1 MYTIYLYN
9 IYYNIMKRSL
19 DDLKSELVGKVY
31 GLFTILDVVIDDNKA
46 KCVCRCQC
54 GNIRLIMPCI
64 ITKGRISS
72 CGCIRQSK
80 EYRNKMSNKSKEWTN
95 NHPEKVKEISSKIKQ
110 YYNDNPDKRVQ
121 VGINTSNWAKNNP
134 DKIAEKAARFS
145 EWCKANPDKLE
156 ARSIKYKEWCK
167 QNPNSVQEIGNK
179 ISEWCKNNPD
189 KVLARTE
196 KIKQYYKDNPD
207 AVTNIANKCKQ
218 WYNDNPDIVS
228 EIVEK
233 RLQTFQN
240 NPDIQDTINKKRVQW
255 YKDNPD
261 KVKLIGE
268 KISSTFKQKR
278 INNDFSLLLNKVHP
292 DYIQPL
298 LNGDI
303 NSLSEILIKCPICGE
318 YDKHSFHNI
327 FSINSNDIKPN
338 SHNLCHKCYAN
349 ISQSSPELEIKDVI
363 NTMHNGRCIEN
374 SRSIIPPLE
383 LDLYYPEKNIAIEFN
398 GNYWHDENHKPKDY
412 HFNKFK
418 LCKDKNIRLV
428 SIYESDWFNKHDN
441 IINLL
446 KNIFIESK
454 VIYARNCTI
463 SKLDYKTKSD
473 FINEYH
479 FYGDSNQGTISYGL
493 YYNNELVSVMSFG
506 KLRGQNKLH
515 NNKDHYELVRF
526 VTKNNVRITGG
537 ASRLFKKFISEYHP
551 VYIICYSDNDFFTGE
566 TYNKLGFK
574 LKSLGESIDYQWVK
588 GTNAL
593 SRYECMASKLLE
605 KYPKYRNINITG
617 SIEDYVMHDLGYSK
631 LYRCG
636 NSIWEY
642 KQE

>member
-1 MYTIYLYN
+1 
-9 IYYNIMKRSL
+9 MKRSL

-31 GLFTILDVVIDDNKA
+31 GLFTILDVVIDDNKT

-80 EYRNKMSNKSKEWTN
+80 EYRDKMSNKSKEWAN

-218 WYNDNPDIVS
+218 WYSDNPDIVH

-233 RLQTFQN
+233 RLQTFQS

-255 YKDNPD
+255 YKDNQD
-261 KVKLIGE
+261 KVKLISE

-278 INNDFSLLLNKVHP
+278 INNNFSLLINRVHP

-318 YDKHSFHNI
+318 YDKHAFHNI
-327 FSINSNDIKPN
+327 FRINSNDIKPN

-349 ISQSSPELEIKDVI
+349 ISQSSPELEIKDII
-363 NTMHNGRCIEN
+363 NTMYNGKCIEN

-418 LCKDKNIRLV
+418 LCKEKGIRLV
-428 SIYESDWFNKHDN
+428 SIYESDWFNKRDN
-441 IINLL
+441 IISLL
-446 KNIFIESK
+446 KNIFIDSK
-454 VIYARNCTI
+454 IIYARNCTI

-526 VTKNNVRITGG
+526 VTKDSMRIIGG
-537 ASRLFKKFISEYHP
+537 ASKLFKKFISEYHP
-551 VYIICYSDNDFFTGE
+551 MYIICYSDNDFFTGE

-574 LKSLGESIDYQWVK
+574 LKSLGKSIDYQWVK

-593 SRYECMASKLLE
+593 SRYECMANKLLE

-617 SIEDYVMHDLGYSK
+617 SIEDYVMHDLGYNK

>member
-1 MYTIYLYN
+1 
-9 IYYNIMKRSL
+9 MKRSL

-31 GLFTILDVVIDDNKA
+31 GLFTILDVVTDDNKV

-72 CGCIRQSK
+72 CGCVRQSK
-80 EYRNKMSNKSKEWTN
+80 EYRNKMSNKSKEWAN

-110 YYNDNPDKRVQ
+110 YYNDNPDKRIQ
-121 VGINTSNWAKNNP
+121 VGINTSIWTKNNP
-134 DKIAEKAARFS
+134 DKIAEKAAKFS
-145 EWCKANPDKLE
+145 EWCKNNPDKLE

-179 ISEWCKNNPD
+179 ISEWYKNNPD

-196 KIKQYYKDNPD
+196 KIKQYYKDHPD

-218 WYNDNPDIVS
+218 WYNDNPDIVR

-261 KVKLIGE
+261 KVKLISE

-327 FSINSNDIKPN
+327 FRINSNDIKPN

-349 ISQSSPELEIKDVI
+349 ISQSSPELEIKDII
-363 NTMHNGRCIEN
+363 NTMYNGKCIEN

-428 SIYESDWFNKHDN
+428 SIYESDWFNKRDN

-463 SKLDYKTKSD
+463 SKLDHKTKSA

-493 YYNNELVSVMSFG
+493 YYNDELVSVMSFG

-526 VTKNNVRITGG
+526 VTKDNMRIIGG
-537 ASRLFKKFISEYHP
+537 ASKLFKKFISEYQP

-588 GTNAL
+588 GTKAL
-593 SRYECMASKLLE
+593 SRYECMANKLLE
-605 KYPKYRNINITG
+605 KYDKYRNINITG
-617 SIEDYVMHDLGYSK
+617 SIEDYVMHDLGYNK

>member
-1 MYTIYLYN
+1 
-9 IYYNIMKRSL
+9 MKRSL
-19 DDLKSELVGKVY
+19 DDLKNELVGKVY

-80 EYRNKMSNKSKEWTN
+80 EYRDKMSNKSKEWTN

-110 YYNDNPDKRVQ
+110 YYNDNPDKRIQ
-121 VGINTSNWAKNNP
+121 VGINKSNWAKNNP

-156 ARSIKYKEWCK
+156 ARGLKYKEWCK

-218 WYNDNPDIVS
+218 WYNDNPDIVC
-228 EIVEK
+228 EMVEK

-240 NPDIQDTINKKRVQW
+240 NSDIQDAINKKRVQW

-268 KISSTFKQKR
+268 KIANTFKQKR

-327 FSINSNDIKPN
+327 FRINSNDIKPN

-349 ISQSSPELEIKDVI
+349 ISQSSPELEIKSII
-363 NTMHNGRCIEN
+363 NAMYNGKCIEN
-374 SRSIIPPLE
+374 SRSVIPPLE
-383 LDLYYPEKNIAIEFN
+383 LDLYYPEKNVAIEFN

-418 LCKDKNIRLV
+418 LCKDKNIRLI
-428 SIYESDWFNKHDN
+428 SIYESDWYNKRDN
-441 IINLL
+441 IISLL
-446 KNIFIESK
+446 KNIFIDSK
-454 VIYARNCTI
+454 IIYARNCTI

-479 FYGDSNQGTISYGL
+479 FYGDSNQGAISYGL
-493 YYNNELVSVMSFG
+493 YYNDELVSVMSFG

-526 VTKNNVRITGG
+526 VTKNNVRVTGG
-537 ASRLFKKFISEYHP
+537 ASKLFKKFISEYNP

-588 GTNAL
+588 GTKAL
-593 SRYECMASKLLE
+593 SRYECMANKLLE
-605 KYPKYRNINITG
+605 KYPKYRNINIVG
-617 SIEDYVMHDLGYSK
+617 SVENYIMHDLGYSK

>member
-1 MYTIYLYN
+1 
-9 IYYNIMKRSL
+9 MKRSL

-31 GLFTILDVVIDDNKA
+31 GLFTILDVITDDNKV
-46 KCVCRCQC
+46 KCICRCQC

-80 EYRNKMSNKSKEWTN
+80 EYRNKMSNKSKEWAN
-95 NHPEKVKEISSKIKQ
+95 NHPEKVKEMGNKVKQ
-110 YYNDNPDKRVQ
+110 YYHDNPDKRVQ
-121 VGINTSNWAKNNP
+121 VGIKTSNWAKNNP
-134 DKIAEKAARFS
+134 DKIAEKAAKFS
-145 EWCKANPDKLE
+145 EWCKANSDKLE

-167 QNPNSVQEIGNK
+167 QNPNSVQEIGDK
-179 ISEWCKNNPD
+179 ISEWCKNNTD

-218 WYNDNPDIVS
+218 WYSDNPDIVC
-228 EIVEK
+228 EMVEK

-261 KVKLIGE
+261 RVKLIGE

-278 INNDFSLLLNKVHP
+278 INNNFSLLINKVHP

-327 FSINSNDIKPN
+327 FRINSNDIKPN

-349 ISQSSPELEIKDVI
+349 ISQSSPELEIKDII
-363 NTMHNGRCIEN
+363 NTMYNGKCIEN

-383 LDLYYPEKNIAIEFN
+383 LDLYYPEKNVAIEFN

-428 SIYESDWFNKHDN
+428 SIYESDWFNKRDN

-446 KNIFIESK
+446 KNIFIESQI
-454 VIYARNCTI
+454 IYARNCTI
-463 SKLDYKTKSD
+463 SKLDHKTKSV
-473 FINEYH
+473 FINKYH
-479 FYGDSNQGTISYGL
+479 FYCDSNQRTISYGL
-493 YYNNELVSVMSFG
+493 YYNDELMSVMSFG
-506 KLRGQNKLH
+506 KLRGQHKLH

-526 VTKNNVRITGG
+526 VTKDNVRIIGG
-537 ASRLFKKFISEYHP
+537 ASKLFKKFISEYHP

-574 LKSLGESIDYQWVK
+574 LKSLGKSIDYQWVK
-588 GTNAL
+588 GTKAL
-593 SRYECMASKLLE
+593 SRYECMTNKLLE
-605 KYPKYRNINITG
+605 KYDKYRNINIIG
-617 SIEDYVMHDLGYSK
+617 SVEDYVMHDLGYNK

>member
-1 MYTIYLYN
+1 M
-9 IYYNIMKRSL
+9 
-19 DDLKSELVGKVY
+19 
-31 GLFTILDVVIDDNKA
+31 
-46 KCVCRCQC
+46 
-54 GNIRLIMPCI
+54 
-64 ITKGRISS
+64 
-72 CGCIRQSK
+72 
-80 EYRNKMSNKSKEWTN
+80 
-95 NHPEKVKEISSKIKQ
+95 
-110 YYNDNPDKRVQ
+110 
-121 VGINTSNWAKNNP
+121 
-134 DKIAEKAARFS
+134 
-145 EWCKANPDKLE
+145 
-156 ARSIKYKEWCK
+156 
-167 QNPNSVQEIGNK
+167 
-179 ISEWCKNNPD
+179 
-189 KVLARTE
+189 
-196 KIKQYYKDNPD
+196 
-207 AVTNIANKCKQ
+207 
-218 WYNDNPDIVS
+218 
-228 EIVEK
+228 VEK

-240 NPDIQDTINKKRVQW
+240 NSDIQDTINKKRVQW

-327 FSINSNDIKPN
+327 FRINSNDIKPN

-349 ISQSSPELEIKDVI
+349 ISQSSPELEIKDII
-363 NTMHNGRCIEN
+363 NTMYNGRCIEN

-428 SIYESDWFNKHDN
+428 SIYESDWYNKHDN

-446 KNIFIESK
+446 KNIFIDSK
-454 VIYARNCTI
+454 IIYARNCTI

-479 FYGDSNQGTISYGL
+479 FYGDSNQGAISYGL
-493 YYNNELVSVMSFG
+493 YYNDELVSVMNFG

-526 VTKNNVRITGG
+526 VTKDSMRIIGG
-537 ASRLFKKFISEYHP
+537 ASKLFKKFISEYHP
-551 VYIICYSDNDFFTGE
+551 MYIICYSDNDFFTGE

-588 GTNAL
+588 GTKAL

-605 KYPKYRNINITG
+605 KYDKYRNINITG
-617 SIEDYVMHDLGYSK
+617 SIEDYIMHDLGYSK

>member
-1 MYTIYLYN
+1 
-9 IYYNIMKRSL
+9 MKRNL

-31 GLFTILDVVIDDNKA
+31 GLFTILDVVTDDNKV
-46 KCVCRCQC
+46 KCICRCQC

-72 CGCIRQSK
+72 CGCVRQSK

-110 YYNDNPDKRVQ
+110 YYNDNPDKRIQ
-121 VGINTSNWAKNNP
+121 VGINASNWAKNNH
-134 DKIAEKAARFS
+134 DKIAEKAIKFS

-179 ISEWCKNNPD
+179 ISEWCKNNTD

-196 KIKQYYKDNPD
+196 KIKQYYKDHPD
-207 AVTNIANKCKQ
+207 AITNIANKCKQ
-218 WYNDNPDIVS
+218 WYNDNPDIVH
-228 EIVEK
+228 EMVEK

-327 FSINSNDIKPN
+327 FRINSNDIKPN

-349 ISQSSPELEIKDVI
+349 ISQSSPELEIKDII
-363 NTMHNGRCIEN
+363 NAMYNGKCIEN
-374 SRSIIPPLE
+374 SRSIIPQLE

-428 SIYESDWFNKHDN
+428 SIYESDWYNKRDN

-454 VIYARNCTI
+454 IIYARNCTI
-463 SKLDYKTKSD
+463 SKLDYKTKSA

-493 YYNNELVSVMSFG
+493 FYNNELVSVMSFG

-515 NNKDHYELVRF
+515 SNKDHYELVRF
-526 VTKNNVRITGG
+526 VTKDNMRIIGG
-537 ASRLFKKFISEYHP
+537 ASKLFKKFISEYHP
-551 VYIICYSDNDFFTGE
+551 MYIICYSDNDFFTGE
-566 TYNKLGFK
+566 TYHKLGFK

-588 GTNAL
+588 GTKAL
-593 SRYECMASKLLE
+593 SRYECMTTKLLE
-605 KYPKYRNINITG
+605 KYPKYRNINIAG
-617 SIEDYVMHDLGYSK
+617 SVEDYVMHDLGYSK

>member
-1 MYTIYLYN
+1 
-9 IYYNIMKRSL
+9 MKRSL
-19 DDLKSELVGKVY
+19 DDLKNELIGKIY
-31 GLFTILDVVIDDNKA
+31 GLFTIVDVVIDDNKV

-80 EYRNKMSNKSKEWTN
+80 EYRNKMSNKSKEWVN

-110 YYNDNPDKRVQ
+110 YYNDNPDKRAQ

-145 EWCKANPDKLE
+145 EWCKTNQDKLE

-218 WYNDNPDIVS
+218 WYNDNPDIVH
-228 EIVEK
+228 EMVEK

-240 NPDIQDTINKKRVQW
+240 NQDIQDTINKKRVQW

-261 KVKLIGE
+261 KVKLISE
-268 KISSTFKQKR
+268 KISNTFKQKR
-278 INNDFSLLLNKVHP
+278 INNDFSLLINRVHP
-292 DYIQPL
+292 DYVQPL

-327 FSINSNDIKPN
+327 FRINSNDIKPN

-349 ISQSSPELEIKDVI
+349 ISQSSPELEIKDII
-363 NTMHNGRCIEN
+363 NTMYNGRCIEN

-398 GNYWHDENHKPKDY
+398 GNYWHDENHKQKDY

-428 SIYESDWFNKHDN
+428 SIYESDWFNKRDN

-463 SKLDYKTKSD
+463 SKLDYKTKSA

-493 YYNNELVSVMSFG
+493 YYNDELVSVMSFG

-526 VTKNNVRITGG
+526 VTKDNVRIIGG
-537 ASRLFKKFISEYHP
+537 ASKLFKKFISEYQP

-566 TYNKLGFK
+566 TYHKLGFK

-588 GTNAL
+588 GTKAL
-593 SRYECMASKLLE
+593 SRYECMANKLLE
-605 KYPKYRNINITG
+605 KYDKYRNINITG
-617 SIEDYVMHDLGYSK
+617 SIEDYVMHDLGYNK

>member
-1 MYTIYLYN
+1 
-9 IYYNIMKRSL
+9 MKRSL

-31 GLFTILDVVIDDNKA
+31 GLFTILDVVIDDNKT

-72 CGCIRQSK
+72 CGCVRQSK
-80 EYRNKMSNKSKEWTN
+80 EYRNKMSNKSKEWVN
-95 NHPEKVKEISSKIKQ
+95 NHPEKVKEIGIKIKQ
-110 YYNDNPDKRVQ
+110 YYNDNPDKRAQ
-121 VGINTSNWAKNNP
+121 VGINASNWAKNNP
-134 DKIAEKAARFS
+134 DKIAEKAAKFS

-179 ISEWCKNNPD
+179 ISEWCKAHPD

-196 KIKQYYKDNPD
+196 KIKQYYKDHPD
-207 AVTNIANKCKQ
+207 AITNIANKCKQ
-218 WYNDNPDIVS
+218 WYNDNTDIVC
-228 EIVEK
+228 EMVEK

-240 NPDIQDTINKKRVQW
+240 NSDIQDTINKKRIQW

-261 KVKLIGE
+261 KVKLISE

-278 INNDFSLLLNKVHP
+278 INNNFSLLINRVHP

-327 FSINSNDIKPN
+327 FRINSNDIKPN

-349 ISQSSPELEIKDVI
+349 ISQSSPELEIKDII
-363 NTMHNGRCIEN
+363 NTIYNGKCIEN

-383 LDLYYPEKNIAIEFN
+383 LDLYYPERNVAIEFN
-398 GNYWHDENHKPKDY
+398 GNYWHNENHKPKDY

-418 LCKDKNIRLV
+418 LCKDKNIRLI
-428 SIYESDWFNKHDN
+428 SIYESDWYNKHDN

-454 VIYARNCTI
+454 TIYARKCTI

-493 YYNNELVSVMSFG
+493 YYNDELVSVMSFG

-526 VTKNNVRITGG
+526 VTKDNVRIIGG
-537 ASRLFKKFISEYHP
+537 ASKLFKKFISEYHP

-588 GTNAL
+588 GTKAL
-593 SRYECMASKLLE
+593 SRYECMANKLLE
-605 KYPKYRNINITG
+605 KYPKYRNINIIG
-617 SIEDYVMHDLGYSK
+617 SIEDYIMHDLGYSK

-642 KQE
+642 KQ

>member
-1 MYTIYLYN
+1 
-9 IYYNIMKRSL
+9 MKRSL
-19 DDLKSELVGKVY
+19 DDLKNELVGKVY

-72 CGCIRQSK
+72 CGCVRQSK
-80 EYRNKMSNKSKEWTN
+80 EYRNKMSNKSKEWAN
-95 NHPEKVKEISSKIKQ
+95 NHPEKIKEISSKIKQ

-145 EWCKANPDKLE
+145 EWCKANTDKLE

-179 ISEWCKNNPD
+179 ISEWYKNNPD

-218 WYNDNPDIVS
+218 WYKDNPDIVC
-228 EIVEK
+228 EMVEK

-240 NPDIQDTINKKRVQW
+240 NPDIQDAINKKRVQW

-261 KVKLIGE
+261 KVKIISE

-327 FSINSNDIKPN
+327 FRINSNDIKPN

-349 ISQSSPELEIKDVI
+349 ISQSSHELEIKSII
-363 NTMHNGRCIEN
+363 NVMYNGKCIEN
-374 SRSIIPPLE
+374 PRSIIPPLE
-383 LDLYYPEKNIAIEFN
+383 LDLYYPEKNVAIEFN

-428 SIYESDWFNKHDN
+428 SIYESDWYNKRDN

-446 KNIFIESK
+446 KNIFIDSK
-454 VIYARNCTI
+454 IIYARNCTI

-493 YYNNELVSVMSFG
+493 YYNDELVSVMSFG
-506 KLRGQNKLH
+506 KVRGQNKLH

-526 VTKNNVRITGG
+526 VTKDNVRVTGG
-537 ASRLFKKFISEYHP
+537 ASKLFKKFISEYNP

-588 GTNAL
+588 GTKAL
-593 SRYECMASKLLE
+593 SRYECMTNKLLE
-605 KYPKYRNINITG
+605 KYPKYRNINIIG
-617 SIEDYVMHDLGYSK
+617 SIEDYVMHDLGYNK

>member
-1 MYTIYLYN
+1 
-9 IYYNIMKRSL
+9 MKRSL

-64 ITKGRISS
+64 ITKCRISS

-95 NHPEKVKEISSKIKQ
+95 NHREKVKEISSKIKQ

-145 EWCKANPDKLE
+145 EWCKANTDKLE
-156 ARSIKYKEWCK
+156 ARSIKYKEWRK

-196 KIKQYYKDNPD
+196 KIKQYYKDNPY

-218 WYNDNPDIVS
+218 WYNDNPDIVH
-228 EIVEK
+228 EMVEK

-240 NPDIQDTINKKRVQW
+240 NSDIQDSINKKRIQW

-278 INNDFSLLLNKVHP
+278 INNDFSLLLNRVHP

-327 FSINSNDIKPN
+327 FRINSNDIKPN
-338 SHNLCHKCYAN
+338 SHNLCHKCYTN
-349 ISQSSPELEIKDVI
+349 ISQSSPELEIKSI
-363 NTMHNGRCIEN
+363 ITAMYNGKCIEN

-383 LDLYYPEKNIAIEFN
+383 LDLYYPEKNVAIEFN
-398 GNYWHDENHKPKDY
+398 GNYWHDENHKSKDY

-428 SIYESDWFNKHDN
+428 SIYESDWYNKHDN
-441 IINLL
+441 IISLL
-446 KNIFIESK
+446 KNIFIDSK
-454 VIYARNCTI
+454 IVYARNCTI
-463 SKLDYKTKSD
+463 SKLDYKTKSA

-493 YYNNELVSVMSFG
+493 YYNDELVSVMSFG

-526 VTKNNVRITGG
+526 VTKDNVRVTGG
-537 ASRLFKKFISEYHP
+537 ASKLFKKFISEYNP

-574 LKSLGESIDYQWVK
+574 LKSLGKSIDYQWVK
-588 GTNAL
+588 GTKSL
-593 SRYECMASKLLE
+593 SRYECMTNKLLE
-605 KYPKYRNINITG
+605 KYPKYRDINIEC
-617 SIEDYVMHDLGYSK
+617 SVEDYIMHDLGYSK

>member
-1 MYTIYLYN
+1 
-9 IYYNIMKRSL
+9 MKRSL

-80 EYRNKMSNKSKEWTN
+80 EYRNKMSNKSKEWAN
-95 NHPEKVKEISSKIKQ
+95 NNPEKVKEISSKIKQ
-110 YYNDNPDKRVQ
+110 CYNDNPDKRVQ
-121 VGINTSNWAKNNP
+121 VGIKTSNWAKNNP
-134 DKIAEKAARFS
+134 DKIAEKAARVS
-145 EWCKANPDKLE
+145 EWCKANPDKLD

-179 ISEWCKNNPD
+179 ISEWCKSNPD

-218 WYNDNPDIVS
+218 WYNDNPDIVH

-240 NPDIQDTINKKRVQW
+240 NSDIQDTINKKRVQW

-278 INNDFSLLLNKVHP
+278 INNDFSLLLNKIHP

-327 FSINSNDIKPN
+327 FRINSNDIKPN

-349 ISQSSPELEIKDVI
+349 ISQSSPELEIKSII
-363 NTMHNGRCIEN
+363 NAMYNGRCIEN

-383 LDLYYPEKNIAIEFN
+383 LDLYYPEKSVAIEFN

-428 SIYESDWFNKHDN
+428 SIYESDWYNKRDS

-446 KNIFIESK
+446 KNIFIDSK
-454 VIYARNCTI
+454 IIYARNCTI
-463 SKLDYKTKSD
+463 SKLDYKTKSA

-479 FYGDSNQGTISYGL
+479 FYGDSNQGAISYGL
-493 YYNNELVSVMSFG
+493 YCNNELVSVMSFG

-526 VTKNNVRITGG
+526 VTKDNMRIIGG
-537 ASRLFKKFISEYHP
+537 ASKLFKKFISEYHP

-588 GTNAL
+588 GTKSL
-593 SRYECMASKLLE
+593 SRYECMTNKLLE
-605 KYPKYRNINITG
+605 KYPKYRNINIEC
-617 SIEDYVMHDLGYSK
+617 SVEDYIMHDLGYSK

>member
-1 MYTIYLYN
+1 
-9 IYYNIMKRSL
+9 MKRSL

-31 GLFTILDVVIDDNKA
+31 GLFTILDVVTDDNKT

-80 EYRNKMSNKSKEWTN
+80 EYRNKMSSKSKEWTN

-134 DKIAEKAARFS
+134 DKIAEKAAKFS
-145 EWCKANPDKLE
+145 EWCKTNKDKLE

-189 KVLARTE
+189 KVLARNE
-196 KIKQYYKDNPD
+196 KIKQYYKDHPD
-207 AVTNIANKCKQ
+207 VITNIANKCKQ
-218 WYNDNPDIVS
+218 WYNDNPDIVHD
-228 EIVEK
+228 IVEK

-240 NPDIQDTINKKRVQW
+240 NSDIQDAINKKRIQW

-278 INNDFSLLLNKVHP
+278 INNDFSLLLSKVHP

-327 FSINSNDIKPN
+327 FRINSNDIKPN
-338 SHNLCHKCYAN
+338 SHNLCHKCYAS
-349 ISQSSPELEIKDVI
+349 ISQSSPELEIKDII
-363 NTMHNGRCIEN
+363 NTMYHGKCIEN

-383 LDLYYPEKNIAIEFN
+383 LDLYYPEKNVAIEFN

-428 SIYESDWFNKHDN
+428 SIYESDWYNKHDN

-454 VIYARNCTI
+454 IIYARNCTI

-479 FYGDSNQGTISYGL
+479 LYGDSNQGTISYGL
-493 YYNNELVSVMSFG
+493 YYNDELVSVMSFG

-526 VTKNNVRITGG
+526 VTKDNMRIVGG
-537 ASRLFKKFISEYHP
+537 ASKLFKKFISEYHP

-605 KYPKYRNINITG
+605 KYPKYRNINIEG
-617 SIEDYVMHDLGYSK
+617 SVEDYIMHDLGYSK

-642 KQE
+642 KQ

>member
-9 IYYNIMKRSL
+9 DYYNNMKRSL
-19 DDLKSELVGKVY
+19 ADLKSELVGKVY
-31 GLFTILDVVIDDNKA
+31 GLFTILDVIIDDNKA
-46 KCVCRCQC
+46 KCICRCQC

-80 EYRNKMSNKSKEWTN
+80 EYRNKMSNKSKEWAN

-110 YYNDNPDKRVQ
+110 YYNDNPDKRIQ

-134 DKIAEKAARFS
+134 DKIAEKAAKFS

-196 KIKQYYKDNPD
+196 KIKQYYKDHPD
-207 AVTNIANKCKQ
+207 AITNIANKCKQ
-218 WYNDNPDIVS
+218 WYNDNPDIVC
-228 EIVEK
+228 EMVEK

-240 NPDIQDTINKKRVQW
+240 NSDIQDTINKKRIQW

-261 KVKLIGE
+261 KVKLISE

-327 FSINSNDIKPN
+327 FRINSNDIKPN

-349 ISQSSPELEIKDVI
+349 ISQSSPELEIKNII
-363 NTMHNGRCIEN
+363 NTMYNGKCIEN

-383 LDLYYPEKNIAIEFN
+383 LDLYYPEKNVAIEFN

-418 LCKDKNIRLV
+418 LCKEKGIRLV
-428 SIYESDWFNKHDN
+428 SIYESDWYNKRDN
-441 IINLL
+441 IISLL
-446 KNIFIESK
+446 KNIFIDSK
-454 VIYARNCTI
+454 IIYARNCTI

-479 FYGDSNQGTISYGL
+479 LYGDSNQGTISYGL
-493 YYNNELVSVMSFG
+493 YYNDELVSVMSFG

-526 VTKNNVRITGG
+526 VTKDSMRIIGG
-537 ASRLFKKFISEYHP
+537 ASKLFKKFISEYHP

-588 GTNAL
+588 GTKAL

-605 KYPKYRNINITG
+605 KYSKYRNINIIG
-617 SIEDYVMHDLGYSK
+617 SIEDYIMHDLGYSK

>member
-1 MYTIYLYN
+1 
-9 IYYNIMKRSL
+9 MKRSL
-19 DDLKSELVGKVY
+19 DDLKNELVGKVY
-31 GLFTILDVVIDDNKA
+31 GLFTILDVVIDDNKT

-72 CGCIRQSK
+72 CGCIRQYK
-80 EYRNKMSNKSKEWTN
+80 EYRDKMSNKSKEWAN

-218 WYNDNPDIVS
+218 WYNDNTDIVH
-228 EIVEK
+228 EMVEK
-233 RLQTFQN
+233 RRQTFQN
-240 NPDIQDTINKKRVQW
+240 NPDIQDAINKKRVQW

-261 KVKLIGE
+261 KVKLISE

-278 INNDFSLLLNKVHP
+278 INNNFSLLINRVHP
-292 DYIQPL
+292 DYIQSL

-327 FSINSNDIKPN
+327 FRINSNDIKPN

-349 ISQSSPELEIKDVI
+349 ISQSSPELEIKDII
-363 NTMHNGRCIEN
+363 NTMYNGKCIEN

-383 LDLYYPEKNIAIEFN
+383 LDLYYPEKNVAIEFN

-428 SIYESDWFNKHDN
+428 SIYESDWFNKRDN
-441 IINLL
+441 IISLL
-446 KNIFIESK
+446 KNIFIDSK
-454 VIYARNCTI
+454 IIYARNCTI

-526 VTKNNVRITGG
+526 VTKDSMRIIGG
-537 ASRLFKKFISEYHP
+537 ASKLFKKFISEYQP

-588 GTNAL
+588 GTNVL
-593 SRYECMASKLLE
+593 SRYECMKNKLLE
-605 KYPKYRNINITG
+605 KYPKYRNINIEG
-617 SIEDYVMHDLGYSK
+617 SVEDYIMHDLGYSK

>member
-1 MYTIYLYN
+1 
-9 IYYNIMKRSL
+9 MKRSL
-19 DDLKSELVGKVY
+19 DDLKNELVGKVY
-31 GLFTILDVVIDDNKA
+31 GLFTILDVVIDDNKV

-72 CGCIRQSK
+72 CGCVRQSK
-80 EYRNKMSNKSKEWTN
+80 EYRDKMSNKSKEWIN

-134 DKIAEKAARFS
+134 DKIAEKAIKFS

-189 KVLARTE
+189 KVLERTE

-218 WYNDNPDIVS
+218 WYNDNPDIVH
-228 EIVEK
+228 EMVEK

-240 NPDIQDTINKKRVQW
+240 NPDMQDAINKKRVQW
-255 YKDNPD
+255 YKDHPD
-261 KVKLIGE
+261 KVKLISE
-268 KISSTFKQKR
+268 KISNTFKQKR
-278 INNDFSLLLNKVHP
+278 INNDFSLLLNRVHP

-327 FSINSNDIKPN
+327 FRINSNDIKPN

-349 ISQSSPELEIKDVI
+349 ISQSSPELEIKDII
-363 NTMHNGRCIEN
+363 NTMYNGRCIEN

-428 SIYESDWFNKHDN
+428 SIYESDWFNKRDS
-441 IINLL
+441 IISLL

-463 SKLDYKTKSD
+463 SKLDYKIKSA

-479 FYGDSNQGTISYGL
+479 FYGDSNQGTVSYGL
-493 YYNNELVSVMSFG
+493 YYNDELVSVMSFG

-526 VTKNNVRITGG
+526 VTKDNIRIIGG
-537 ASRLFKKFISEYHP
+537 ASKLFKKFISEYQP

-588 GTNAL
+588 GTKAL
-593 SRYECMASKLLE
+593 SRYGCMTNKLLE

-617 SIEDYVMHDLGYSK
+617 SIEDYVMHDLGYNK

>member
-1 MYTIYLYN
+1 
-9 IYYNIMKRSL
+9 MKRSL

-46 KCVCRCQC
+46 KCICRCQC

-72 CGCIRQSK
+72 CGCVRQSK
-80 EYRNKMSNKSKEWTN
+80 EYRDKMSNKSKEWAN

-110 YYNDNPDKRVQ
+110 YYNDNPDKRIQ
-121 VGINTSNWAKNNP
+121 VGINTSNWAKSNP
-134 DKIAEKAARFS
+134 DKIAEKAIKFS

-218 WYNDNPDIVS
+218 WYSDNPDIVHDM
-228 EIVEK
+228 VEK
-233 RLQTFQN
+233 RLQTFQS
-240 NPDIQDTINKKRVQW
+240 NPDIQDAINKKRVQW
-255 YKDNPD
+255 YKENPD

-268 KISSTFKQKR
+268 KISSAFKQKR

-298 LNGDI
+298 LSGDI

-327 FSINSNDIKPN
+327 FRINSNDIKPN

-349 ISQSSPELEIKDVI
+349 ISQSSPELEIKDII
-363 NTMHNGRCIEN
+363 NTMYNGKCIEN

-383 LDLYYPEKNIAIEFN
+383 LDLYYPEKNVAIEFN

-428 SIYESDWFNKHDN
+428 SIYESDWFNKRDN

-454 VIYARNCTI
+454 VVYARNCTI
-463 SKLDYKTKSD
+463 SKLDHKTKSA

-526 VTKNNVRITGG
+526 VTKDNVRIIGG
-537 ASRLFKKFISEYHP
+537 ASKLFKKFISEYHP
-551 VYIICYSDNDFFTGE
+551 MYIICYSDNDFFTGE

-588 GTNAL
+588 GTKVL
-593 SRYECMASKLLE
+593 SRHECMKNKLLE
-605 KYPKYRNINITG
+605 KYPKYRNINIIG

>member
-1 MYTIYLYN
+1 
-9 IYYNIMKRSL
+9 MKRSL

-31 GLFTILDVVIDDNKA
+31 GLFTILDVVIDDNKT

-64 ITKGRISS
+64 ITKCRISS
-72 CGCIRQSK
+72 CGCVRQSK
-80 EYRNKMSNKSKEWTN
+80 EYRNKMSNKSKEWAN
-95 NHPEKVKEISSKIKQ
+95 NHPEKIKEISSKIKQ
-110 YYNDNPDKRVQ
+110 YYNDNPDKRIQ

-145 EWCKANPDKLE
+145 EWCKTNKDKLE

-179 ISEWCKNNPD
+179 ISEWCKNNHD

-196 KIKQYYKDNPD
+196 KIKQYYKDHPD

-218 WYNDNPDIVS
+218 WYNDNPDIIH
-228 EIVEK
+228 EMVEK
-233 RLQTFQN
+233 RRQTLQN

-261 KVKLIGE
+261 KVKLISE

-278 INNDFSLLLNKVHP
+278 INNDFSLLLNTVHP

-327 FSINSNDIKPN
+327 FRINSNDIKPN
-338 SHNLCHKCYAN
+338 SHNLCHKCYAS
-349 ISQSSPELEIKDVI
+349 ISQSSPELEIKDII
-363 NTMHNGRCIEN
+363 NTMYNGKCIEN

-383 LDLYYPEKNIAIEFN
+383 LDLYYPDKNVAIEFN

-418 LCKDKNIRLV
+418 LCKEKGIRLV
-428 SIYESDWFNKHDN
+428 SIYESDLYNKRDN
-441 IINLL
+441 IISLL
-446 KNIFIESK
+446 KNIFIDSK
-454 VIYARNCTI
+454 IIYARNCTI

-526 VTKNNVRITGG
+526 VTKDGMRIIGG
-537 ASRLFKKFISEYHP
+537 ASKLFKKFISEYHP
-551 VYIICYSDNDFFTGE
+551 MYIICYSDNDFFTGE

-588 GTNAL
+588 GTKAL
-593 SRYECMASKLLE
+593 SRYECMANKLLE
-605 KYPKYRNINITG
+605 KYPKYRNINIEG
-617 SIEDYVMHDLGYSK
+617 SVEDYIMHDLGYSK

>member
-1 MYTIYLYN
+1 
-9 IYYNIMKRSL
+9 MKRSL

-31 GLFTILDVVIDDNKA
+31 GLFTILDVVIDDNKT

-54 GNIRLIMPCI
+54 GNIRLLMPCI

-72 CGCIRQSK
+72 CGCVRQSK
-80 EYRNKMSNKSKEWTN
+80 EYRDKMSNKSKEWAN

-145 EWCKANPDKLE
+145 EWCKANPYKLE

-196 KIKQYYKDNPD
+196 KIKQYYKDHPD

-218 WYNDNPDIVS
+218 WYNDNTDIVH
-228 EIVEK
+228 EMVEK

-255 YKDNPD
+255 YKDNQD
-261 KVKLIGE
+261 KVKLISE

-327 FSINSNDIKPN
+327 FRINSNDIKPN

-349 ISQSSPELEIKDVI
+349 ISQSSPELEIKDII
-363 NTMHNGRCIEN
+363 NTMYNGKCIEN

-398 GNYWHDENHKPKDY
+398 GNYWYDENHKPKDY

-418 LCKDKNIRLV
+418 LCKEKGIRLV
-428 SIYESDWFNKHDN
+428 SIYESDWYNKRDN
-441 IINLL
+441 IISLL
-446 KNIFIESK
+446 KNIFIDSK
-454 VIYARNCTI
+454 IIYARNCTI
-463 SKLDYKTKSD
+463 STLDYKTKSD

-526 VTKNNVRITGG
+526 VTKDSVRIIGG
-537 ASRLFKKFISEYHP
+537 ASKLFKKFISEYHP
-551 VYIICYSDNDFFTGE
+551 MYIICYSDNDFFTGE

-588 GTNAL
+588 GTKAL
-593 SRYECMASKLLE
+593 SRYECMTNKLLE
-605 KYPKYRNINITG
+605 KYDKYRNINIIG
-617 SIEDYVMHDLGYSK
+617 SIEDYIMHDLGYSK

>member
-1 MYTIYLYN
+1 
-9 IYYNIMKRSL
+9 MKRNL

-31 GLFTILDVVIDDNKA
+31 GLFTILDVVTDDNKV
-46 KCVCRCQC
+46 KCICRCQC

-72 CGCIRQSK
+72 CGCVRQSK
-80 EYRNKMSNKSKEWTN
+80 EYRNKMSNKSKEWAN

-110 YYNDNPDKRVQ
+110 YYNDNPDKRIQ
-121 VGINTSNWAKNNP
+121 VGINASNWAKNNH
-134 DKIAEKAARFS
+134 DKIAEKAIKFS

-179 ISEWCKNNPD
+179 ISEWCKNNTD

-196 KIKQYYKDNPD
+196 KIKQYYKDHPD
-207 AVTNIANKCKQ
+207 AITNIANKCKQ
-218 WYNDNPDIVS
+218 WYNDNPDIVH
-228 EIVEK
+228 EMVEK

-327 FSINSNDIKPN
+327 FRINSNDIKPN

-349 ISQSSPELEIKDVI
+349 ISQSSPELEIKDII
-363 NTMHNGRCIEN
+363 NAMYNGKCIEN
-374 SRSIIPPLE
+374 SRSIIPQLE

-428 SIYESDWFNKHDN
+428 SIYESDWYNKRDN

-454 VIYARNCTI
+454 IIYARNCTI
-463 SKLDYKTKSD
+463 SKLDYKTKSA

-493 YYNNELVSVMSFG
+493 FYNNELVSVMSFG

-515 NNKDHYELVRF
+515 SNKDHYELVRF
-526 VTKNNVRITGG
+526 VTKDNMRITGG
-537 ASRLFKKFISEYHP
+537 ASKLFKKFISEYHP
-551 VYIICYSDNDFFTGE
+551 MYIICYSDNDFFTGE

-588 GTNAL
+588 GTKAL
-593 SRYECMASKLLE
+593 SRYECMTTKLLE

-617 SIEDYVMHDLGYSK
+617 SVEDYVMHDLGYSK

>member
-1 MYTIYLYN
+1 
-9 IYYNIMKRSL
+9 MKRDL
-19 DDLKSELVGKVY
+19 DDLKNELVGKVY
-31 GLFTILDVVIDDNKA
+31 GLFTILDVVTDDNKV

-72 CGCIRQSK
+72 CGCVRQSK
-80 EYRNKMSNKSKEWTN
+80 EYRDKMSNKSKEWVN

-110 YYNDNPDKRVQ
+110 YYNDNPDKRIQ

-134 DKIAEKAARFS
+134 DKIAEKAIKFS

-189 KVLARTE
+189 KVLERTE

-207 AVTNIANKCKQ
+207 AATNIANKCKQ
-218 WYNDNPDIVS
+218 WYNDNPDIVH
-228 EIVEK
+228 EMVEK

-240 NPDIQDTINKKRVQW
+240 NPDMQDSINKKRIQW

-261 KVKLIGE
+261 KVKLISE
-268 KISSTFKQKR
+268 KISNTFKQKR
-278 INNDFSLLLNKVHP
+278 INNDFSLLLNRVHP

-327 FSINSNDIKPN
+327 FRINSNDIKPN

-349 ISQSSPELEIKDVI
+349 ISQSSPELEIKDII
-363 NTMHNGRCIEN
+363 NTMYNGRCIEN

-398 GNYWHDENHKPKDY
+398 GNYWHDESHKPKDY

-428 SIYESDWFNKHDN
+428 SIYESDWFNKRDN

-463 SKLDYKTKSD
+463 SKLDYKTKSA

-493 YYNNELVSVMSFG
+493 YYNDELVSVMSFG

-526 VTKNNVRITGG
+526 VTKCNVRIIGG
-537 ASRLFKKFISEYHP
+537 ASKLFKKFISEYQP

-588 GTNAL
+588 GTIAL
-593 SRYECMASKLLE
+593 SRYGCMTNKLLE

-617 SIEDYVMHDLGYSK
+617 SIEDYVMHDLGYNK

>member
-1 MYTIYLYN
+1 
-9 IYYNIMKRSL
+9 MKRSL

-64 ITKGRISS
+64 ITKCRISS

-95 NHPEKVKEISSKIKQ
+95 NHPEKIKEISSKIKQ
-110 YYNDNPDKRVQ
+110 YYNDNPDKRVR
-121 VGINTSNWAKNNP
+121 VGIKTSNWAKNNP
-134 DKIAEKAARFS
+134 DKIAEKAARFA
-145 EWCKANPDKLE
+145 EWCKANQDKLE

-196 KIKQYYKDNPD
+196 KIKQYYKDNPY

-218 WYNDNPDIVS
+218 WYNDNPDIVH
-228 EIVEK
+228 EMVEK

-240 NPDIQDTINKKRVQW
+240 NPDIQDTINKKRIQW

-278 INNDFSLLLNKVHP
+278 INNDFSLLLNRVHP

-327 FSINSNDIKPN
+327 FRINSNDIKPN

-349 ISQSSPELEIKDVI
+349 ISHSSPELEIKSI
-363 NTMHNGRCIEN
+363 ITAMYNGKCIEN

-383 LDLYYPEKNIAIEFN
+383 LDLYYPEKNVAIEFN
-398 GNYWHDENHKPKDY
+398 GNYWHDENHKSKDY

-428 SIYESDWFNKHDN
+428 SIYESDWYNKHDN
-441 IINLL
+441 IISLL
-446 KNIFIESK
+446 KNIFIDSK
-454 VIYARNCTI
+454 IVYARNCTI
-463 SKLDYKTKSD
+463 SKLDYKTKSA

-493 YYNNELVSVMSFG
+493 YYNDELVSVMSFG

-526 VTKNNVRITGG
+526 VTKDNVRVTGG
-537 ASRLFKKFISEYHP
+537 ASKLFKKFISEYHP

-574 LKSLGESIDYQWVK
+574 LKSLGKSIDYQWVK
-588 GTNAL
+588 GTKSL
-593 SRYECMASKLLE
+593 SRYECMTNKLLE
-605 KYPKYRNINITG
+605 KYPKYRNINIIG
-617 SIEDYVMHDLGYSK
+617 SIEDYIMHDLGYSK

>member
-1 MYTIYLYN
+1 
-9 IYYNIMKRSL
+9 MKRSL

-31 GLFTILDVVIDDNKA
+31 GLFTIIDVVIDDNKA
-46 KCVCRCQC
+46 KCVCRCKC

-80 EYRNKMSNKSKEWTN
+80 EYRNKMSNKSKEWAN

-121 VGINTSNWAKNNP
+121 VGIKTSNWAKNNP

-145 EWCKANPDKLE
+145 EWCKANPDKLD

-179 ISEWCKNNPD
+179 ISEWYKNNPD
-189 KVLARTE
+189 KVIVRTE
-196 KIKQYYKDNPD
+196 KIKQYYKDHPD

-218 WYNDNPDIVS
+218 WYNDNPDIVH
-228 EIVEK
+228 EMVEK

-240 NPDIQDTINKKRVQW
+240 NSDIQDTINKKRIQW

-278 INNDFSLLLNKVHP
+278 INNDFSLLLNKIHP

-327 FSINSNDIKPN
+327 FRINSNDIKPN

-349 ISQSSPELEIKDVI
+349 ISQSSPELEIKSII
-363 NTMHNGRCIEN
+363 NTMYNGKCIEN

-383 LDLYYPEKNIAIEFN
+383 LDLYYPEKNVAVEFN

-428 SIYESDWFNKHDN
+428 SIYESDWYNKRDS

-446 KNIFIESK
+446 KNIFIDSK
-454 VIYARNCTI
+454 IIYARNCTI

-479 FYGDSNQGTISYGL
+479 FYGDSNQGAISYGL

-506 KLRGQNKLH
+506 KVRGQNKLH

-526 VTKNNVRITGG
+526 VTKDNVRVTGG

-588 GTNAL
+588 GTKSL
-593 SRYECMASKLLE
+593 SRYECMTNKLLE
-605 KYPKYRNINITG
+605 KYPKYRNINIVG
-617 SIEDYVMHDLGYSK
+617 SVEDYIMHDLGYNK

>member
-1 MYTIYLYN
+1 
-9 IYYNIMKRSL
+9 MKRSL
-19 DDLKSELVGKVY
+19 DDLKNELVGKVY

-46 KCVCRCQC
+46 KCICRCQC

-72 CGCIRQSK
+72 CGCVRQSK
-80 EYRNKMSNKSKEWTN
+80 EYRNKMSNKSKEWAN

-134 DKIAEKAARFS
+134 DKIAEKAAKFS

-179 ISEWCKNNPD
+179 ISEWRKNNPD

-196 KIKQYYKDNPD
+196 KIKQYYKDHPD
-207 AVTNIANKCKQ
+207 VVTNIANKCKQ
-218 WYNDNPDIVS
+218 WYNDNPDIVR
-228 EIVEK
+228 EMNEK

-240 NPDIQDTINKKRVQW
+240 NPYIQDAINKKRIQW

-298 LNGDI
+298 LSGDI

-327 FSINSNDIKPN
+327 FRINSNDIKPN

-349 ISQSSPELEIKDVI
+349 ISQSSPELEIKDII
-363 NTMHNGRCIEN
+363 NTMYNGKCIEN

-383 LDLYYPEKNIAIEFN
+383 LDLYYPEKSVAIEFN

-418 LCKDKNIRLV
+418 LCKDNNIRLV
-428 SIYESDWFNKHDN
+428 SIYESDWYNKRDS

-446 KNIFIESK
+446 KNIFIENK
-454 VIYARNCTI
+454 IIYARDCTI
-463 SKLDYKTKSD
+463 SKLDYKTKSY

-526 VTKNNVRITGG
+526 VTKNNVRVTGG

-574 LKSLGESIDYQWVK
+574 LKSLCESIDYQWVK
-588 GTNAL
+588 GTKAL
-593 SRYECMASKLLE
+593 SRYECMKNKLLE
-605 KYPKYRNINITG
+605 KYPKYRNINIIG
-617 SIEDYVMHDLGYSK
+617 STEDHIMHDLGYNK

>member
-1 MYTIYLYN
+1 
-9 IYYNIMKRSL
+9 MKRSL

-31 GLFTILDVVIDDNKA
+31 GLFTILDVVIDDNKV

-80 EYRNKMSNKSKEWTN
+80 EYRDKMSNKSKEWAN
-95 NHPEKVKEISSKIKQ
+95 NHPEKVKEIGLKIKQ

-134 DKIAEKAARFS
+134 DKIAEKAAKFS
-145 EWCKANPDKLE
+145 EWCKANQEKIE

-207 AVTNIANKCKQ
+207 AITNIANKCKQ
-218 WYNDNPDIVS
+218 WYNDNPDIVH
-228 EIVEK
+228 EMVEK

-240 NPDIQDTINKKRVQW
+240 NPDIQDSINNKRIQW

-261 KVKLIGE
+261 KVKLISE
-268 KISSTFKQKR
+268 KISSTFKHKR

-327 FSINSNDIKPN
+327 FRINSNDIKPN

-349 ISQSSPELEIKDVI
+349 ISQSSPELEIKDII
-363 NTMHNGRCIEN
+363 NTMYNGRCIEN

-428 SIYESDWFNKHDN
+428 SIYESDWYNKHDN

-446 KNIFIESK
+446 KNIFIDSK
-454 VIYARNCTI
+454 IIYARNCTI

-479 FYGDSNQGTISYGL
+479 FYGDSNQGAISYGL
-493 YYNNELVSVMSFG
+493 YYNDELVSVMNFG

-526 VTKNNVRITGG
+526 VTKDNVRVTGG
-537 ASRLFKKFISEYHP
+537 ASKLFKKFISEYHP

-588 GTNAL
+588 GTKSL
-593 SRYECMASKLLE
+593 SRYECMTNKLLE
-605 KYPKYRNINITG
+605 KYPKYRNINIEC
-617 SIEDYVMHDLGYSK
+617 SVEDYIMHDLGYSK

>member
-1 MYTIYLYN
+1 
-9 IYYNIMKRSL
+9 MKRDL
-19 DDLKSELVGKVY
+19 DDLKNELVGKVY
-31 GLFTILDVVIDDNKA
+31 GLFTILDVVIDDNKV

-72 CGCIRQSK
+72 CGCVRQSK
-80 EYRNKMSNKSKEWTN
+80 EYRDKMSNKSKEWTN
-95 NHPEKVKEISSKIKQ
+95 KHPEKVKEISSKIKQ

-145 EWCKANPDKLE
+145 EWCKANPDKLD

-207 AVTNIANKCKQ
+207 AVTNITNKCKQ
-218 WYNDNPDIVS
+218 WYNDNPDIVH
-228 EIVEK
+228 EMVEK

-261 KVKLIGE
+261 KVKLISE
-268 KISSTFKQKR
+268 KISNTFKQKR
-278 INNDFSLLLNKVHP
+278 INNDFSLLLNRVHP

-327 FSINSNDIKPN
+327 FRINSNDIKPN

-349 ISQSSPELEIKDVI
+349 ISQSSPELEIKDTI
-363 NTMHNGRCIEN
+363 NTMYNGRCIEN

-398 GNYWHDENHKPKDY
+398 CNYWHDENHKPKDY

-428 SIYESDWFNKHDN
+428 SIYESDWFNKRDS
-441 IINLL
+441 IISLL

-463 SKLDYKTKSD
+463 SKLDYKIKSA

-493 YYNNELVSVMSFG
+493 YYNDELVSVMSFG

-526 VTKNNVRITGG
+526 VTKDNMRIIGG
-537 ASRLFKKFISEYHP
+537 ASKLFKKFISEYQP

-588 GTNAL
+588 GTKAL
-593 SRYECMASKLLE
+593 SRYGCMTNKLLE
-605 KYPKYRNINITG
+605 KYDKYRNINIKG
-617 SIEDYVMHDLGYSK
+617 SVEDYVMHDLGYNK

-642 KQE
+642 RQE

>member
-1 MYTIYLYN
+1 
-9 IYYNIMKRSL
+9 MKRNL

-31 GLFTILDVVIDDNKA
+31 GLFTILDVVTDDNKV
-46 KCVCRCQC
+46 KCICRCQC

-72 CGCIRQSK
+72 CGCVRQSK
-80 EYRNKMSNKSKEWTN
+80 EYRNKMSNKSKEWAN

-110 YYNDNPDKRVQ
+110 YYNDNPDKRIQ
-121 VGINTSNWAKNNP
+121 VGINASNWAKNNH
-134 DKIAEKAARFS
+134 DKIAEKAIKFS

-179 ISEWCKNNPD
+179 ISEWCKNNTD

-196 KIKQYYKDNPD
+196 KIKQYYKDHPD
-207 AVTNIANKCKQ
+207 AITNIANKCKQ
-218 WYNDNPDIVS
+218 WYNDNPDIVH
-228 EIVEK
+228 EMVEK

-327 FSINSNDIKPN
+327 FRINSNDIKPN

-349 ISQSSPELEIKDVI
+349 ISQSSPELEIKDII
-363 NTMHNGRCIEN
+363 NAMYNGKCIEN

-412 HFNKFK
+412 HFNKFR

-428 SIYESDWFNKHDN
+428 SIYESDWYNKRDN

-454 VIYARNCTI
+454 IIYARNCTI
-463 SKLDYKTKSD
+463 SKLDYKTKSA

-493 YYNNELVSVMSFG
+493 FYNNELVSVMSFG

-515 NNKDHYELVRF
+515 SNKDHYELVRF
-526 VTKNNVRITGG
+526 VTKDNMRITGG
-537 ASRLFKKFISEYHP
+537 TSKLFKKFISEYHP
-551 VYIICYSDNDFFTGE
+551 MYIICYSDNDFFTGE

-588 GTNAL
+588 GTKAL
-593 SRYECMASKLLE
+593 SRYECMTTKLLE

-617 SIEDYVMHDLGYSK
+617 SVENYVMHDLGYSK

>member
-1 MYTIYLYN
+1 
-9 IYYNIMKRSL
+9 MKRSL
-19 DDLKSELVGKVY
+19 DDLKNELVGKVY
-31 GLFTILDVVIDDNKA
+31 GLFTILDVVTDDNKV

-80 EYRNKMSNKSKEWTN
+80 EYRDKMSNKSKEWTN
-95 NHPEKVKEISSKIKQ
+95 NHPEKVKEISGKIKQ
-110 YYNDNPDKRVQ
+110 YYNDNPDKRAQ

-134 DKIAEKAARFS
+134 DKIAEKAAKFS

-196 KIKQYYKDNPD
+196 KIKQYYKDHPD

-218 WYNDNPDIVS
+218 WYNDNPDIVR
-228 EIVEK
+228 EMVEK
-233 RLQTFQN
+233 RLQAFQN
-240 NPDIQDTINKKRVQW
+240 NSDIQDTINKKRIQW

-327 FSINSNDIKPN
+327 FRINSNDIKPN

-349 ISQSSPELEIKDVI
+349 ISQSSPELEIKDI
-363 NTMHNGRCIEN
+363 ISTMYDGKCIEN

-428 SIYESDWFNKHDN
+428 SIYESDWYNKHDN

-446 KNIFIESK
+446 KNIFIENK
-454 VIYARNCTI
+454 IIYARNCTI

-526 VTKNNVRITGG
+526 VTKDSMRIIGG
-537 ASRLFKKFISEYHP
+537 ASKLFKKFISEYKP

-566 TYNKLGFK
+566 TYNKLCFK

-588 GTNAL
+588 GTKAL
-593 SRYECMASKLLE
+593 SRYECMTNKLLE
-605 KYPKYRNINITG
+605 KYPKYRNINIEG
-617 SIEDYVMHDLGYSK
+617 SVEDYIMHDLGYSK

>member
-1 MYTIYLYN
+1 
-9 IYYNIMKRSL
+9 MKRSL

-31 GLFTILDVVIDDNKA
+31 GLFTILDVVIDDNKV

-80 EYRNKMSNKSKEWTN
+80 EYRNKMSNKSKEWAN
-95 NHPEKVKEISSKIKQ
+95 NHPEKIKEISSKIKQ

-121 VGINTSNWAKNNP
+121 VGIKTSNWAKNNP
-134 DKIAEKAARFS
+134 DKIAEKVARFS

-207 AVTNIANKCKQ
+207 AITNIANKCKQ
-218 WYNDNPDIVS
+218 WYNDNPDIFH
-228 EIVEK
+228 EMVEK

-240 NPDIQDTINKKRVQW
+240 NSDIQDAINKKRVQW

-278 INNDFSLLLNKVHP
+278 INNDFSLLINRVHP

-327 FSINSNDIKPN
+327 FRINSNDVKSN

-349 ISQSSPELEIKDVI
+349 ISQSSPELEIKSII
-363 NTMHNGRCIEN
+363 NTMYNGKCIEN
-374 SRSIIPPLE
+374 SRSVIPPLE
-383 LDLYYPEKNIAIEFN
+383 LDLYYPEKNVAIEFN
-398 GNYWHDENHKPKDY
+398 GNYWHDENHKSKDY

-428 SIYESDWFNKHDN
+428 SIYESDWFNKRDN

-446 KNIFIESK
+446 KNI
-454 VIYARNCTI
+454 
-463 SKLDYKTKSD
+463 
-473 FINEYH
+473 
-479 FYGDSNQGTISYGL
+479 
-493 YYNNELVSVMSFG
+493 
-506 KLRGQNKLH
+506 
-515 NNKDHYELVRF
+515 
-526 VTKNNVRITGG
+526 
-537 ASRLFKKFISEYHP
+537 
-551 VYIICYSDNDFFTGE
+551 
-566 TYNKLGFK
+566 
-574 LKSLGESIDYQWVK
+574 
-588 GTNAL
+588 
-593 SRYECMASKLLE
+593 
-605 KYPKYRNINITG
+605 
-617 SIEDYVMHDLGYSK
+617 
-631 LYRCG
+631 
-636 NSIWEY
+636 
-642 KQE
+642 

>member
-1 MYTIYLYN
+1 
-9 IYYNIMKRSL
+9 MKRSL
-19 DDLKSELVGKVY
+19 DDLKNELVGKVY
-31 GLFTILDVVIDDNKA
+31 GLFTILDVVTDDNKV

-72 CGCIRQSK
+72 CGCVRQSK
-80 EYRNKMSNKSKEWTN
+80 EYRDKMSNKSKEWAN

-121 VGINTSNWAKNNP
+121 VGINTSNWAKSNP

-145 EWCKANPDKLE
+145 EWCKANPDRLE

-196 KIKQYYKDNPD
+196 KIKQYYKDNP
-207 AVTNIANKCKQ
+207 ATVTNIANKCKQ
-218 WYNDNPDIVS
+218 WYNDNPDIVH
-228 EIVEK
+228 EMVEK

-261 KVKLIGE
+261 KVKLISE

-292 DYIQPL
+292 DYIQSL

-327 FSINSNDIKPN
+327 FRINSNDIKPN

-349 ISQSSPELEIKDVI
+349 ISQSSPELEIKDII
-363 NTMHNGRCIEN
+363 NTMYNGRCIEN

-398 GNYWHDENHKPKDY
+398 SNYWHDENHKPKNY

-428 SIYESDWFNKHDN
+428 SIYESDWFNKRDN

-454 VIYARNCTI
+454 IIYARNCTI
-463 SKLDYKTKSD
+463 SKLDYKTKSE

-526 VTKNNVRITGG
+526 VTKCNIRIIGG
-537 ASRLFKKFISEYHP
+537 ASKLFKKFISEYQP

-574 LKSLGESIDYQWVK
+574 LKSLGKSIDYQWVK
-588 GTNAL
+588 GTKAL
-593 SRYECMASKLLE
+593 SRYECMTNKLLE
-605 KYPKYRNINITG
+605 KYDKYRNINITG
-617 SIEDYVMHDLGYSK
+617 SIEDYVMHDLGYNK

>member
-1 MYTIYLYN
+1 
-9 IYYNIMKRSL
+9 MKRDL
-19 DDLKSELVGKVY
+19 DDLKNELVGKVY
-31 GLFTILDVVIDDNKA
+31 GLFTILDVVTDDNKV

-72 CGCIRQSK
+72 CGCVRQSK
-80 EYRNKMSNKSKEWTN
+80 EYRNKMSNKSKEWAN

-110 YYNDNPDKRVQ
+110 YYNDNPDKRIQ
-121 VGINTSNWAKNNP
+121 VGINTSNWAKSNP

-218 WYNDNPDIVS
+218 WYNDNPDIVH

-261 KVKLIGE
+261 KVKLISE

-278 INNDFSLLLNKVHP
+278 INNNFSLLLNRVHP

-327 FSINSNDIKPN
+327 FRINSNDIKPN

-349 ISQSSPELEIKDVI
+349 ISQSSPELEIKDII
-363 NTMHNGRCIEN
+363 NTMYNGRCIEN

-428 SIYESDWFNKHDN
+428 SIYESDWFNKRDN
-441 IINLL
+441 IISLL

-454 VIYARNCTI
+454 IIYARNCTI
-463 SKLDYKTKSD
+463 SKLDHKTKSA

-493 YYNNELVSVMSFG
+493 YYNDELVSVMSFG

-526 VTKNNVRITGG
+526 VTKCNVRIIGG
-537 ASRLFKKFISEYHP
+537 ASKLLKKFISEYQP
-551 VYIICYSDNDFFTGE
+551 VYIICYSDNDFFTGD

-588 GTNAL
+588 GTKAL
-593 SRYECMASKLLE
+593 SRYECMANKLLE
-605 KYPKYRNINITG
+605 KYDKYRNINITG
-617 SIEDYVMHDLGYSK
+617 SIEDYVMHDLGYNK

-642 KQE
+642 RQE

>member
-1 MYTIYLYN
+1 
-9 IYYNIMKRSL
+9 MKRSL
-19 DDLKSELVGKVY
+19 ADLKNELVGKVY
-31 GLFTILDVVIDDNKA
+31 GLFTILDVVTDDNKV

-72 CGCIRQSK
+72 CGCVRQSK
-80 EYRNKMSNKSKEWTN
+80 EYRNKMSNKSKEWAN

-134 DKIAEKAARFS
+134 DKIAEKAIKFS

-218 WYNDNPDIVS
+218 WYSDNPDIVH
-228 EIVEK
+228 EMVEK

-261 KVKLIGE
+261 KVKLISE
-268 KISSTFKQKR
+268 KISSTFKQRR
-278 INNDFSLLLNKVHP
+278 INNNFSLLLNKVHP

-327 FSINSNDIKPN
+327 FRINSNDIKPN

-349 ISQSSPELEIKDVI
+349 ISQSSHELEIKDII
-363 NTMHNGRCIEN
+363 NTMYNGICIEN

-428 SIYESDWFNKHDN
+428 SIYESDWFNKRDN

-463 SKLDYKTKSD
+463 SKLDHKTKSA
-473 FINEYH
+473 FINDYH

-493 YYNNELVSVMSFG
+493 YYNDELVSVMSFG

-526 VTKNNVRITGG
+526 VTKDNMRIIGG
-537 ASRLFKKFISEYHP
+537 ASKLFKKFISEYQP

-588 GTNAL
+588 GTKAL
-593 SRYECMASKLLE
+593 SRYECMTNKLLE
-605 KYPKYRNINITG
+605 KYDKYRNINITG
-617 SIEDYVMHDLGYSK
+617 SIEDYVMHDLGYNK

>member
-1 MYTIYLYN
+1 
-9 IYYNIMKRSL
+9 MKRSL

-31 GLFTILDVVIDDNKA
+31 GLFTILDVVIDDNKT

-64 ITKGRISS
+64 ITNGRISS

-80 EYRNKMSNKSKEWTN
+80 EYRNKMSNKSKEWAN
-95 NHPEKVKEISSKIKQ
+95 NNPEKVKEIGSKIKQ

-121 VGINTSNWAKNNP
+121 VGINTSNWAKSNP
-134 DKIAEKAARFS
+134 DKIAEKAAKFS

-196 KIKQYYKDNPD
+196 KIKQYYKDHPD
-207 AVTNIANKCKQ
+207 VVTNIANKCKQ
-218 WYNDNPDIVS
+218 WYNDNPDIVC
-228 EIVEK
+228 EMVEK

-240 NPDIQDTINKKRVQW
+240 NSDIQDTINKKRIQW

-261 KVKLIGE
+261 KVKLISE

-278 INNDFSLLLNKVHP
+278 INNDFTLLLNKVHP

-327 FSINSNDIKPN
+327 FRINSNDIKPN

-349 ISQSSPELEIKDVI
+349 ISQSSPELEIKNII
-363 NTMHNGRCIEN
+363 NTMYHGKCIEN

-428 SIYESDWFNKHDN
+428 SIYESDWYNKHDN

-446 KNIFIESK
+446 KNIFIDSK
-454 VIYARNCTI
+454 IIYARNCTI

-515 NNKDHYELVRF
+515 SNKDHYELVRF
-526 VTKNNVRITGG
+526 VTKDSMRIIGG
-537 ASRLFKKFISEYHP
+537 ASKLFKKFISEYHP

-588 GTNAL
+588 GTKAL
-593 SRYECMASKLLE
+593 SRYECMKNKLLE
-605 KYPKYRNINITG
+605 KYPKYRNINIEG
-617 SIEDYVMHDLGYSK
+617 SVEDYIMHDLGYSK

>member
-1 MYTIYLYN
+1 
-9 IYYNIMKRSL
+9 MKRDL

-80 EYRNKMSNKSKEWTN
+80 EYRNKMSNKSKEWAN
-95 NHPEKVKEISSKIKQ
+95 NNPEKVKEISSKIKQ
-110 YYNDNPDKRVQ
+110 CYNDNPDKRVQ
-121 VGINTSNWAKNNP
+121 VGIKTSNWAKNNP

-145 EWCKANPDKLE
+145 EWCKANPDKLD

-218 WYNDNPDIVS
+218 WYNDNPDIVH

-240 NPDIQDTINKKRVQW
+240 NSDIQDTINKKRVQW

-278 INNDFSLLLNKVHP
+278 INNDFSLLLNKIHP

-327 FSINSNDIKPN
+327 FRINSNDIKPN

-349 ISQSSPELEIKDVI
+349 ISQSSPELEIKSII
-363 NTMHNGRCIEN
+363 NAMYNGRCIEN

-383 LDLYYPEKNIAIEFN
+383 LDLYYPEKNVAVEFN
-398 GNYWHDENHKPKDY
+398 GNYWHDENHKSKDY

-428 SIYESDWFNKHDN
+428 SIYESDWYNKRDS

-446 KNIFIESK
+446 KNIFIDSK
-454 VIYARNCTI
+454 IIYARNCTI
-463 SKLDYKTKSD
+463 SKLDYKTKSA

-479 FYGDSNQGTISYGL
+479 FYGDSNQGAISYGL

-506 KLRGQNKLH
+506 KVRGQNKLH

-526 VTKNNVRITGG
+526 VTKDNVRVTGG

-588 GTNAL
+588 GTKAL
-593 SRYECMASKLLE
+593 SRYECMTNKLLE
-605 KYPKYRNINITG
+605 KYPKYRNINIEC
-617 SIEDYVMHDLGYSK
+617 SVEDYIMHDLGYSK

>member
-1 MYTIYLYN
+1 
-9 IYYNIMKRSL
+9 MKRSL

-64 ITKGRISS
+64 ITKCRISS

-80 EYRNKMSNKSKEWTN
+80 EYRNKMSNKSKEWAN

-121 VGINTSNWAKNNP
+121 VGIKTSNWAKNNP
-134 DKIAEKAARFS
+134 DKIAEKAIKFS
-145 EWCKANPDKLE
+145 EWCKANPDKLD
-156 ARSIKYKEWCK
+156 ARSIKYKEWRK

-207 AVTNIANKCKQ
+207 AITNIANKCKQ
-218 WYNDNPDIVS
+218 WYNDNPDIVH
-228 EIVEK
+228 EMVEK

-240 NPDIQDTINKKRVQW
+240 NSDIQDTINKKRIQW

-327 FSINSNDIKPN
+327 FRINSNDIKPN

-349 ISQSSPELEIKDVI
+349 ISQSSPELEIKSII
-363 NTMHNGRCIEN
+363 NTMYHGKCIEN

-383 LDLYYPEKNIAIEFN
+383 LDLYYPEKNVAVEFN
-398 GNYWHDENHKPKDY
+398 GNYWHDENHKSKDY

-428 SIYESDWFNKHDN
+428 SIYESDWYNKRDN

-446 KNIFIESK
+446 KNIFIDSK
-454 VIYARNCTI
+454 IIYARNCTI
-463 SKLDYKTKSD
+463 SKLDYKTKSV
-473 FINEYH
+473 FINKYH
-479 FYGDSNQGTISYGL
+479 FYGDSNQGAISYGL

-526 VTKNNVRITGG
+526 VTKDNVRVTGG
-537 ASRLFKKFISEYHP
+537 ASKLFKKFISEYHP

-588 GTNAL
+588 GTKSL
-593 SRYECMASKLLE
+593 SRYECMTNKLLE
-605 KYPKYRNINITG
+605 KYPKYRNINIEC
-617 SIEDYVMHDLGYSK
+617 SVEDYIMHDLGYSK

>member
-1 MYTIYLYN
+1 
-9 IYYNIMKRSL
+9 MKRNL

-31 GLFTILDVVIDDNKA
+31 GLFTILDVVTDDNKV
-46 KCVCRCQC
+46 KCICRCQC

-72 CGCIRQSK
+72 CGCVRQSK
-80 EYRNKMSNKSKEWTN
+80 EYRNKMSNKSKEWAN

-110 YYNDNPDKRVQ
+110 YYNDNPDKRIQ
-121 VGINTSNWAKNNP
+121 VGINASNWAKNNH
-134 DKIAEKAARFS
+134 DKIAEKAIKFS

-179 ISEWCKNNPD
+179 ISEWCKNNTD

-196 KIKQYYKDNPD
+196 KIKQYYKDHPD
-207 AVTNIANKCKQ
+207 AITNIANKCKQ
-218 WYNDNPDIVS
+218 WYNDNPDIVH
-228 EIVEK
+228 EMVEK

-327 FSINSNDIKPN
+327 FRINSNDIKPN

-349 ISQSSPELEIKDVI
+349 ISQSSPELEIKDII
-363 NTMHNGRCIEN
+363 NAMYNGKCIEN
-374 SRSIIPPLE
+374 SRSIIPQLE

-412 HFNKFK
+412 HFNKFR

-428 SIYESDWFNKHDN
+428 SIYESDWYNKRDN

-454 VIYARNCTI
+454 IIYARNCTI
-463 SKLDYKTKSD
+463 SKLDYKTKSA

-493 YYNNELVSVMSFG
+493 FYNNELVSVMSFG

-515 NNKDHYELVRF
+515 SNKDHYELVRF
-526 VTKNNVRITGG
+526 VTKDNMRITGG
-537 ASRLFKKFISEYHP
+537 ASKLFKKFISEYHP
-551 VYIICYSDNDFFTGE
+551 MYIICYSDNDFFTGE

-588 GTNAL
+588 GTKAL
-593 SRYECMASKLLE
+593 SRYECMTTKLLE

-617 SIEDYVMHDLGYSK
+617 SVEDYVMHDLGYSK

>member
-1 MYTIYLYN
+1 MYN
-9 IYYNIMKRSL
+9 DYYNIMKRSL
-19 DDLKSELVGKVY
+19 DDLKNELVGKVY
-31 GLFTILDVVIDDNKA
+31 GLFTILDVVIDDNKV

-72 CGCIRQSK
+72 CGCVRQSK
-80 EYRNKMSNKSKEWTN
+80 EYRNKMSNKSKEWAN

-110 YYNDNPDKRVQ
+110 YYNDNPDKRIQ

-134 DKIAEKAARFS
+134 DKIAEKAIKFS
-145 EWCKANPDKLE
+145 EWCRANPDKLE

-218 WYNDNPDIVS
+218 WYNDNPDIVH
-228 EIVEK
+228 EMVEK

-240 NPDIQDTINKKRVQW
+240 NPDIQNTINKKRVQW

-261 KVKLIGE
+261 KVKLISE

-278 INNDFSLLLNKVHP
+278 INNDFSLLLNRVHP

-327 FSINSNDIKPN
+327 FRINSNDIKPN

-349 ISQSSPELEIKDVI
+349 ISQSSPELEIKDII
-363 NTMHNGRCIEN
+363 NTMYNGRCIEN

-428 SIYESDWFNKHDN
+428 SIYESDWFNKRDN

-454 VIYARNCTI
+454 IIYARNCTI
-463 SKLDYKTKSD
+463 SKLDYKTKSA

-493 YYNNELVSVMSFG
+493 YYNDELVSVMSFG

-526 VTKNNVRITGG
+526 VTKDNMRIIGG
-537 ASRLFKKFISEYHP
+537 ASKLFKKFISEYQP

-566 TYNKLGFK
+566 TYHKLGFK

-588 GTNAL
+588 GTKAL
-593 SRYECMASKLLE
+593 SRYECMTNKLLE
-605 KYPKYRNINITG
+605 KYDKYRNINITG
-617 SIEDYVMHDLGYSK
+617 SIEDYVMHDLGYNK

>member
-1 MYTIYLYN
+1 
-9 IYYNIMKRSL
+9 MKRSL
-19 DDLKSELVGKVY
+19 DDLKNELVGKVY
-31 GLFTILDVVIDDNKA
+31 GLFTILDVVTDDNKV

-80 EYRNKMSNKSKEWTN
+80 EYRNKMSNKSKEWAN
-95 NHPEKVKEISSKIKQ
+95 NHPEKVKEIGSKIKQ

-134 DKIAEKAARFS
+134 DKIAEKAAKFS

-167 QNPNSVQEIGNK
+167 QNPNSVHEIGNK
-179 ISEWCKNNPD
+179 ISEWYKNNPD

-218 WYNDNPDIVS
+218 WYNDNPDIVR

-233 RLQTFQN
+233 RLQTFQR

-261 KVKLIGE
+261 KVKIISE

-298 LNGDI
+298 LNGNI

-327 FSINSNDIKPN
+327 FRINSNDIKPN

-349 ISQSSPELEIKDVI
+349 ISQSSPELEIKDII
-363 NTMHNGRCIEN
+363 NTMYNGKCIEN

-383 LDLYYPEKNIAIEFN
+383 LDLYYPEKSVAIEFN

-428 SIYESDWFNKHDN
+428 SIYESDWYNKHDN

-454 VIYARNCTI
+454 IIYARNCTI

-473 FINEYH
+473 FINEHH

-526 VTKNNVRITGG
+526 VTKDNMRITGG
-537 ASRLFKKFISEYHP
+537 ASKLFKKFISEYNP

-574 LKSLGESIDYQWVK
+574 LKSLGESIDYLWVK

-605 KYPKYRNINITG
+605 KYPKYRNINIEG
-617 SIEDYVMHDLGYSK
+617 SVEDYIMHDLGYNK

>member
-1 MYTIYLYN
+1 
-9 IYYNIMKRSL
+9 MKRSL
-19 DDLKSELVGKVY
+19 ADLKNELVGKVY
-31 GLFTILDVVIDDNKA
+31 GLFTILDVVTDDNKV

-72 CGCIRQSK
+72 CGCVRQSK
-80 EYRNKMSNKSKEWTN
+80 EYRNKMSNKSKEWAN

-134 DKIAEKAARFS
+134 DKIAEKAIKFS

-207 AVTNIANKCKQ
+207 AVTNIANKCRQ
-218 WYNDNPDIVS
+218 WYSDNPDIVH
-228 EIVEK
+228 EMVEK

-261 KVKLIGE
+261 KVKLISE
-268 KISSTFKQKR
+268 KIYSTFKQRR
-278 INNDFSLLLNKVHP
+278 INNNFSLLLNKVHP

-327 FSINSNDIKPN
+327 FRINSNDIKPN

-349 ISQSSPELEIKDVI
+349 ISQSSHELEIKDII
-363 NTMHNGRCIEN
+363 NTMYNGICIEN

-418 LCKDKNIRLV
+418 LCKYKNIRLV
-428 SIYESDWFNKHDN
+428 SIYESDWFNKRDN

-463 SKLDYKTKSD
+463 SKLDHKTKSA
-473 FINEYH
+473 FINDYH

-493 YYNNELVSVMSFG
+493 YYNDELVSVMSFG

-526 VTKNNVRITGG
+526 VTKDNMRIIGG
-537 ASRLFKKFISEYHP
+537 ASKLFKKFISEYQP

-588 GTNAL
+588 GTKAL
-593 SRYECMASKLLE
+593 SRYECMTNKLLE
-605 KYPKYRNINITG
+605 KYDKYRNINITG
-617 SIEDYVMHDLGYSK
+617 SIEDYVMHDLGYNK

>member
-1 MYTIYLYN
+1 
-9 IYYNIMKRSL
+9 MKRSL
-19 DDLKSELVGKVY
+19 DDLKNELVGKVY
-31 GLFTILDVVIDDNKA
+31 GLFTILDVVIDDNKV

-72 CGCIRQSK
+72 CGCVRQSK
-80 EYRNKMSNKSKEWTN
+80 EYRDKMSNKSKEWTN
-95 NHPEKVKEISSKIKQ
+95 KHPEKVKEISSKIKQ

-145 EWCKANPDKLE
+145 EWCKANPDKLD

-207 AVTNIANKCKQ
+207 AVTNITNKCKQ
-218 WYNDNPDIVS
+218 WYNDNPDIVH
-228 EIVEK
+228 EMVEK

-261 KVKLIGE
+261 KVKLISE

-278 INNDFSLLLNKVHP
+278 INNDFSLLLNRVHP

-327 FSINSNDIKPN
+327 FRINSNDIKPN

-349 ISQSSPELEIKDVI
+349 ISQSSPELEIKDTI
-363 NTMHNGRCIEN
+363 NTMYNGRCIEN

-428 SIYESDWFNKHDN
+428 SIYESDWFNKRDS
-441 IINLL
+441 IISLL

-463 SKLDYKTKSD
+463 SKLDYKIKSA

-493 YYNNELVSVMSFG
+493 YYNDELVSVMSFG

-526 VTKNNVRITGG
+526 VTKDNMRIIGG
-537 ASRLFKKFISEYHP
+537 ASKLFKKFISEYQP

-588 GTNAL
+588 GTKAL
-593 SRYECMASKLLE
+593 SRYGCMTNKLLE

-617 SIEDYVMHDLGYSK
+617 SVEDYVMHDLGYSK

>member
-1 MYTIYLYN
+1 
-9 IYYNIMKRSL
+9 MKRSL

-31 GLFTILDVVIDDNKA
+31 GLFTILDVVIDENKT

-64 ITKGRISS
+64 ITKGRVSS

-80 EYRNKMSNKSKEWTN
+80 EYRNKMSNKSKEWAN

-134 DKIAEKAARFS
+134 DKIAEKTARFS

-196 KIKQYYKDNPD
+196 KIKQYYKDHPD

-218 WYNDNPDIVS
+218 WYNDNTDIVH
-228 EIVEK
+228 EMVEK
-233 RLQTFQN
+233 RRQTFQN

-255 YKDNPD
+255 YKDNQD
-261 KVKLIGE
+261 KVKLISE

-278 INNDFSLLLNKVHP
+278 INNNFSLLINKVHP

-327 FSINSNDIKPN
+327 FRINSNDIKPN

-349 ISQSSPELEIKDVI
+349 ISQSSPELEIKDII
-363 NTMHNGRCIEN
+363 NTMYNGKCIEN

-383 LDLYYPEKNIAIEFN
+383 LDLYYPEKNVAIEFN

-428 SIYESDWFNKHDN
+428 SIYESDWFNKRDN
-441 IINLL
+441 IISLL
-446 KNIFIESK
+446 KNIFIDIK
-454 VIYARNCTI
+454 IIYARNCTI

-493 YYNNELVSVMSFG
+493 YYNDELMSVMSFG

-526 VTKNNVRITGG
+526 VTKDNMRITGG
-537 ASRLFKKFISEYHP
+537 ASKLFKKFISEYHP

-588 GTNAL
+588 GTKAL
-593 SRYECMASKLLE
+593 SRYECMTNKLLE
-605 KYPKYRNINITG
+605 KYPKYRNINIEG
-617 SIEDYVMHDLGYSK
+617 SVEDYIMHDLGYSK